1 MVIPLAKAAS
11 CSWFP
16 GCDVFQLEG
25 FTTGLLTGL
34 ALMLIIGLVVYLC
47 MKGTG
52 TCKVIRIADGE
63 NGQFNIHSTAV
74 RSFLQRI
81 VADYPQLD
89 LNSIVLKNTR
99 NGLTLDLFLNVL
111 PETDLVTLRKTL
123 RERIYRE
130 LEGKLGIA
138 EQIKMVNIDVEGY
151 DAKAE
156 VIAKHNRG
164 IMPEIDGS
172 TTGPAD
178 DDR

>member
-1 MVIPLAKAAS
+1 MVMSWAKSAFSQLPFGGELFA
-11 CSWFP
+11 
-16 GCDVFQLEG
+16 LEG

-34 ALMLIIGLVVYLC
+34 ALMLIVGLIVHLC
-47 MKGTG
+47 MKGSG
-52 TCKVIRIADGE
+52 SCKIIRMADGE
-63 NGQFNIHSTAV
+63 NGDFNITSSAV

-123 RERIYRE
+123 RDRIYAE
-130 LEGKLGIA
+130 LESKLGIA
-138 EQIKMVNIDVEGY
+138 DQIKKVNIDIEGY
-151 DAKAE
+151 DAKTE

-164 IMPEIDGS
+164 ILGDAAASAE
-172 TTGPAD
+172 AEN
-178 DDR
+178 